1 MKRSMGLIGKLGKSM
16 RFTRLLLR
24 FVNNWFDILY
34 LTVTNK
40 RVNTLEVELKD
51 NHKIFLRSVYDLYVL
66 LNLLERGWK
75 VKEAYENNIIL
86 CKEICLNIRTTK
98 GADIIH
104 LDEIYERKIYGK
116 SFRGVIIDVGASNAD
131 SSIFFAING
140 AEKVIA
146 LEPFPESY
154 ELGKYNIK
162 INNLENK
169 VFLLPYALANYESY
183 TEFII
188 SSDNPNA
195 NTVNPSPYIIGSGM
209 KFEQKIKVP
218 TISLTSIIKK
228 YNIDTIFL
236 FKMDCEGC
244 EYTVLRDLPADI
256 LNRIENII
264 LEFHDYPKDLPDIL
278 RKSGF
283 NVDYEDKPIGI
294 LKAYKNDKL
303 IIQFS

>member
-1 MKRSMGLIGKLGKSM
+1 MKGLMGLISKLRKSI

-24 FVNNWFDILY
+24 FVKNWLDILY
-34 LTVTNK
+34 LTGTNK
-40 RVNTLEVELKD
+40 RVDTLEVDLKD
-51 NHKIFLRSVYDLYVL
+51 NHKIFLRGVYQLYAL
-66 LNLLERGWK
+66 LNLLEKGWK
-75 VKEAYENNIIL
+75 VKEAYENNIII
-86 CKEICLNIRTTK
+86 CKEICLRIRTTK
-98 GADIIH
+98 GADLIH

-116 SFRGVIIDVGASNAD
+116 SFKGVIIDVGASNAD

-169 VFLLPYALANYESY
+169 IFLIPYALANYDGY
-183 TEFII
+183 TEFLI

-195 NTVNPSPYIIGSGM
+195 NTVSPSAHIVESGI
-209 KFEQKIKVP
+209 KFDQKIRVP

-236 FKMDCEGC
+236 LKMDCEGC
-244 EYTVLRDLPADI
+244 EYAVLRDLPSDI
-256 LNRIENII
+256 LNKIDNII

-278 RKSGF
+278 RKAGF
-283 NVDYEDKPIGI
+283 NVDYEDKPGGI
-294 LKAYKNDKL
+294 LKAYKNEKF
-303 IIQFS
+303 II

>member
-1 MKRSMGLIGKLGKSM
+1 M
-16 RFTRLLLR
+16 RFTQLLLR

-40 RVNTLEVELKD
+40 GVNTLEVELKD
-51 NHKIFLRSVYDLYVL
+51 PHKIFLKSVYDLYVL

-75 VKEAYENNIIL
+75 VKEAYKNNIIL

-116 SFRGVIIDVGASNAD
+116 SLRGVIIDVGASNAD
-131 SSIFFAING
+131 SSFFAIKG

-162 INNLENK
+162 INNLESK
-169 VFLLPYALANYESY
+169 VFLLPYALANYEGY

-188 SSDNPNA
+188 SSDDSTA
-195 NTVNPSPYIIGSGM
+195 NTVNSSPYIIGSGM

-218 TISLTSIIKK
+218 TISLTSIIK
-228 YNIDTIFL
+228 
-236 FKMDCEGC
+236 
-244 EYTVLRDLPADI
+244 
-256 LNRIENII
+256 NII
-264 LEFHDYPKDLPDIL
+264 LILYSYLRWTAKDANTLC
-278 RKSGF
+278 
-283 NVDYEDKPIGI
+283 
-294 LKAYKNDKL
+294 
-303 IIQFS
+303 